1 MLDSYFEMEKERAKA
16 GLPPLALTPAEVE
29 EVCKGLE
36 TAEGE
41 KGASLRGLL
50 ENRVAPGVDPSA
62 KVKAEW
68 LAAVTKARVK
78 SPAVS
83 REDAVRMLGTMLG
96 GYNVEPLVEALSD
109 KTIAAAAA
117 AALKKI
123 VLVYGRFETIV
134 QMAATNPF
142 AKSVLESWAAG
153 EWFLG
158 RPEFPKKIV
167 LKVFKVDGEINTDDF
182 SPAGHAPTR
191 PDIPLHALSMGQTRF
206 PGGNEV
212 MKRFR
217 EEGHRVAFV
226 GDVVGTGSSR
236 KSACNSLMWHIG
248 EDIPFVPNK
257 RRAGVVIGGLIAPI
271 FFNTAEDSGGLPLMA
286 DVTRMKT
293 GDIITL
299 DFEAGVIRGADG
311 AELSKLETKPATLK
325 DEFRAGGRLSL
336 IIGRQLTA
344 KARKVLGL
352 GEAAFFTTV
361 ENPRPKP
368 NQGYTLAQKIVGR
381 ACGLCGVLPGTACE
395 PHMTTVG
402 SQDTTGPMT
411 ADELKEL
418 ACLEFQADLFMQS
431 FCHTAAYPKPADV
444 KVHKT
449 LPPFMVARKGV
460 SLRPGDGVIHSWLN
474 RLTLPDTVGT
484 GGDSHTR
491 FPIGISFPAG
501 SGLVAFAGALGF
513 MPLDMPESVLVRFK
527 GKLNPGITLRD
538 AVNAIPYFAVKQ
550 GLLTVEKKNKKN
562 VFNGCVLEIEGLEDL
577 SGDQA
582 YELTDASAERS
593 AAACVISL
601 KEERVAEY
609 LKSNVALMEEMIK
622 EGYQSADTLRRRIE
636 ACRAWL
642 KEPVLIKA
650 DAHAVY
656 TAVLEIDLAA
666 ITEPLVAC
674 PNDPDDVRP
683 LSAIAGDP
691 VQEVFIGSCMT
702 NIGQFRAAGRI
713 LDKAGIP
720 AARVWITPPTKMDAA
735 QLMREGYY
743 AIFVGFGGRTE
754 MPGCSLCM
762 GNQARVAAGTTVFAT
777 STRNFDHRLGDN
789 TRVYLGSSE
798 LAALTALKGKI
809 PTVDE
814 YMAVMK
820 EKVLPMADEIYRTLE
835 FHKMGDFSLGY
846 VR

>member
-1 MLDSYFEMEKERAKA
+1 
-16 GLPPLALTPAEVE
+16 
-29 EVCKGLE
+29 
-36 TAEGE
+36 
-41 KGASLRGLL
+41 
-50 ENRVAPGVDPSA
+50 
-62 KVKAEW
+62 
-68 LAAVTKARVK
+68 
-78 SPAVS
+78 
-83 REDAVRMLGTMLG
+83 
-96 GYNVEPLVEALSD
+96 
-109 KTIAAAAA
+109 
-117 AALKKI
+117 
-123 VLVYGRFETIV
+123 
-134 QMAATNPF
+134 
-142 AKSVLESWAAG
+142 
-153 EWFLG
+153 
-158 RPEFPKKIV
+158 
-167 LKVFKVDGEINTDDF
+167 
-182 SPAGHAPTR
+182 
-191 PDIPLHALSMGQTRF
+191 
-206 PGGNEV
+206 
-212 MKRFR
+212 
-217 EEGHRVAFV
+217 
-226 GDVVGTGSSR
+226 
-236 KSACNSLMWHIG
+236 
-248 EDIPFVPNK
+248 
-257 RRAGVVIGGLIAPI
+257 
-271 FFNTAEDSGGLPLMA
+271 
-286 DVTRMKT
+286 
-293 GDIITL
+293 
-299 DFEAGVIRGADG
+299 
-311 AELSKLETKPATLK
+311 
-325 DEFRAGGRLSL
+325 
-336 IIGRQLTA
+336 
-344 KARKVLGL
+344 
-352 GEAAFFTTV
+352 
-361 ENPRPKP
+361 
-368 NQGYTLAQKIVGR
+368 
-381 ACGLCGVLPGTACE
+381 
-395 PHMTTVG
+395 
-402 SQDTTGPMT
+402 MT

-474 RLTLPDTVGT
+474 RLVLPDTVGT

-491 FPIGISFPAG
+491 FPIGVSFPAG

-513 MPLDMPESVLVRFK
+513 MPLDMPESVLIRFK
-527 GKLNPGITLRD
+527 GALNPGITLRD

-577 SGDQA
+577 TGDQA

-622 EGYQSADTLRRRIE
+622 EGYQSADTLRRRID

-642 KEPVLIKA
+642 AEPVLLKR
-650 DAHAVY
+650 DPHAEY
-656 TAVLEIDLAA
+656 KAVLEIDLAA
-666 ITEPLVAC
+666 IAEPLVAC
-674 PNDPDDVRP
+674 PNDPDDVKP

-720 AARVWITPPTKMDAA
+720 AARIWITPPTKMDAA

-743 AIFVGFGGRTE
+743 AIFVSFGGRTE

-798 LAALTALKGKI
+798 LAALTALKGRI

-814 YMAVMK
+814 YLAVMK
-820 EKVLPMADEIYRTLE
+820 EKVLPKADEIYRNLE

>member
-1 MLDSYFEMEKERAKA
+1 MLDAYSAMEKERANA
-16 GLPPLALTPAEVE
+16 GLPPLALTPQEVD
-29 EVCKGLE
+29 EVCKGLGSADKD
-36 TAEGE
+36 T
-41 KGASLRGLL
+41 GARLRGLL
-50 ENRVAPGVDPSA
+50 ENRVSPGVDPSA
-62 KVKAEW
+62 KVKADW
-68 LAAVTKARVK
+68 LAAVAKGAVK

-83 REDAVRMLGTMLG
+83 RGDAVTMLGTMLG
-96 GYNVEPLVEALSD
+96 GYNVGPLVEALSD
-109 KTIAAAAA
+109 GAIAAAAA
-117 AALKKI
+117 EALKRI
-123 VLVYGRFETIV
+123 VLIYGHFETV
-134 QMAATNPF
+134 VKLAGSNPH
-142 AKSVLESWAAG
+142 AKAVLGSWAAG
-153 EWFLG
+153 EWFLS
-158 RPEFPKKIV
+158 RPVFPDTIA

-191 PDIPLHALSMGQTRF
+191 PDIPLHAQSMGEKRF
-206 PGGNEV
+206 PGGNDV

-217 EEGHRVAFV
+217 AEGHRVAFV
-226 GDVVGTGSSR
+226 ADVVGTGSSR

-271 FFNTAEDSGGLPLMA
+271 FFNTTEDSGGLPLMA
-286 DVTRMKT
+286 DVTKMKT

-299 DFEAGVIRGADG
+299 DFSAGVILGPDG
-311 AELSKLETKPATLK
+311 GEISKLAVKPATLK
-325 DEFRAGGRLSL
+325 DEFRAGGRLTL

-344 KARKVLGL
+344 RARKTLGL
-352 GEAAFFTTV
+352 GEAPFFTTV
-361 ENPRPKP
+361 KNPAPKP
-368 NQGYTLAQKIVGR
+368 GQGYTLAQKIVGR
-381 ACGLCGVLPGTACE
+381 ACGVAGVLPGTACE
-395 PHMTTVG
+395 PHMATVG

-444 KVHKT
+444 KVHQT
-449 LPPFMVARKGV
+449 LPAFMIARKGV
-460 SLRPGDGVIHSWLN
+460 SLKPGDGVIHSWLN
-474 RLTLPDTVGT
+474 RLILPDTVGT

-491 FPIGISFPAG
+491 FPLGISFPAG

-513 MPLDMPESVLVRFK
+513 MPLDMPESVLIKFSGR
-527 GKLNPGITLRD
+527 LNPGLTLRD
-538 AVNAIPYFAVKQ
+538 AVNAIPYFAVKN

-577 SGDQA
+577 TGDQA

-601 KEERVAEY
+601 KEERVVEY
-609 LKSNVALMEEMIK
+609 LKSDIALMEEMIK
-622 EGYQSADTLRRRIE
+622 EGYQSADTLRRRIK
-636 ACRAWL
+636 ACRDWL
-642 KEPVLIKA
+642 KNPVLIKR
-650 DAHAVY
+650 DAHAEY
-656 TAVLEIDLAA
+656 KAVLEIDLAA

-683 LSAIAGDP
+683 LSAVTGDP

-702 NIGQFRAAGRI
+702 NIGQFRAAARI
-713 LDKAGIP
+713 LDKAGVP
-720 AARVWITPPTKMDAA
+720 AARIWITPPTKMDAA
-735 QLMREGYY
+735 QLMREGVYSVF
-743 AIFVGFGGRTE
+743 IGFGARTE

-762 GNQARVAAGTTVFAT
+762 GNQARVAAGTTVFST
-777 STRNFDHRLGDN
+777 STRNFEHRLGDN

-798 LAALTALKGKI
+798 LAALTALKGRI

-820 EKVLPMADEIYRTLE
+820 DKVLPNAAEIYRYLE

>member
-1 MLDSYFEMEKERAKA
+1 MLDSYSAMEKERAKA
-16 GLPPLALTPAEVE
+16 GLPPLALTPQEVE

-36 TAEGE
+36 SADKDEG
-41 KGASLRGLL
+41 ARLRGLL
-50 ENRVAPGVDPSA
+50 ENRVPPGVDAAA
-62 KVKAEW
+62 KVKAGW
-68 LAAVTKARVK
+68 LAAVAKGVVK

-83 REDAVRMLGTMLG
+83 RQDAVRILGTMLG

-109 KTIAAAAA
+109 ASIAAAAA
-117 AALKKI
+117 EALKKI
-123 VLVYGRFETIV
+123 VLVYGQFETI
-134 QMAATNPF
+134 QKLAASNPH
-142 AKSVLESWAAG
+142 AKSVLDSWAAG
-153 EWFLG
+153 EWFLS
-158 RPEFPKKIV
+158 RPAFPDKLV

-182 SPAGHAPTR
+182 SPAGDAPTR
-191 PDIPLHALSMGQTRF
+191 PDIPLHAKSMGLKRF
-206 PGGNEV
+206 PGGNDV
-212 MKRFR
+212 VKRFR
-217 EEGHRVAFV
+217 EEGHHVAFV

-271 FFNTAEDSGGLPLMA
+271 FFNTTEDSGGLPVMA

-311 AELSKLETKPATLK
+311 REISKLTIKPATLK
-325 DEFRAGGRLSL
+325 DEFRAGGRLTL

-344 KARKVLGL
+344 RARKALGL
-352 GEAAFFTTV
+352 GAAAFFTTV

-381 ACGLCGVLPGTACE
+381 ACGLAGVLPGTACE

-418 ACLEFQADLFMQS
+418 ACLEFQADLFLQS

-444 KVHKT
+444 KVHQT
-449 LPPFMVARKGV
+449 LPAFMIARKGV
-460 SLRPGDGVIHSWLN
+460 SLKPGDGIIHSWLN
-474 RLTLPDTVGT
+474 RLGLPDTVGT

-513 MPLDMPESVLVRFK
+513 MPLDMPESVLIKFTGR
-527 GKLNPGITLRD
+527 LNPGLTLRD
-538 AVNAIPYFAVKQ
+538 AVNAIPYFAIQK

-577 SGDQA
+577 TGDRA

-622 EGYQSADTLRRRIE
+622 EGYQSADTLRRRID

-642 KEPVLIKA
+642 ANPVLIKR
-650 DAHAVY
+650 DPHAEY
-656 TAVLEIDLAA
+656 KAMLEIDLAA
-666 ITEPLVAC
+666 ITEPIVAC
-674 PNDPDDVRP
+674 PNDPDDVKP
-683 LSAIAGDP
+683 LSAVAGDP

-702 NIGQFRAAGRI
+702 NIGQFRAAARI
-713 LDKAGIP
+713 LDKGTP
-720 AARVWITPPTKMDAA
+720 AARIWITPPTKMDAA
-735 QLMREGYY
+735 QLMREGLYS
-743 AIFVGFGGRTE
+743 IFIGFGGRTE
-754 MPGCSLCM
+754 IPGCSLCM
-762 GNQARVAAGTTVFAT
+762 GNQARVAAGTTVFST
-777 STRNFDHRLGDN
+777 STRNFEHRLGDD

-798 LAALTALKGKI
+798 LAAL
-809 PTVDE
+809 
-814 YMAVMK
+814 
-820 EKVLPMADEIYRTLE
+820 
-835 FHKMGDFSLGY
+835 
-846 VR
+846 

>member
-1 MLDSYFEMEKERAKA
+1 MLDSYSAMEKERAIA
-16 GLPPLALTPAEVE
+16 GLPPLALTPQEVE

-36 TAEGE
+36 SAD
-41 KGASLRGLL
+41 KAAGARLRDLL
-50 ENRVAPGVDPSA
+50 ENRVSPGVDPAA
-62 KVKAEW
+62 KVKAGW
-68 LAAVTKARVK
+68 LAAVAHGTVE

-83 REDAVRMLGTMLG
+83 RQDAVGILGTMLG
-96 GYNVEPLVEALSD
+96 GYNVLPLVEALSD
-109 KTIAAAAA
+109 ASIAAAAA
-117 AALKKI
+117 ESLKKI
-123 VLVYGRFETIV
+123 VLVYGEFEAV
-134 QMAATNPF
+134 RELARSNAH

-153 EWFLG
+153 EWFLS
-158 RPEFPKKIV
+158 RPAFPDKLV

-182 SPAGHAPTR
+182 SPAGDAPTR
-191 PDIPLHALSMGQTRF
+191 PDIPLHAQSMGRKRF
-206 PGGNEV
+206 PAGNET
-212 MKRFR
+212 MKKFR
-217 EEGHRVAFV
+217 EGGHRVAFV

-271 FFNTAEDSGGLPLMA
+271 FFNTTEDSGGLPLMA

-293 GDIITL
+293 GDLITL
-299 DFEAGVIRGADG
+299 DFKAGVILGPDG
-311 AELSKLETKPATLK
+311 QEISKLAVKPATLK
-325 DEFRAGGRLSL
+325 DEFRAGGRLTL

-344 KARKVLGL
+344 RARKALGL
-352 GEAAFFTTV
+352 GEAAIFTTI

-381 ACGLCGVLPGTACE
+381 ACGLPGVLPGTACE

-444 KVHKT
+444 KVHQT
-449 LPPFMVARKGV
+449 LPAFMIARKGV
-460 SLRPGDGVIHSWLN
+460 SLKPGDGVIHSWLN
-474 RLTLPDTVGT
+474 RLILPDTVGT

-491 FPIGISFPAG
+491 FPVGISFPAG

-513 MPLDMPESVLVRFK
+513 MPLDMPESVLIRFT
-527 GKLNPGITLRD
+527 GRLNPGITLRD
-538 AVNAIPYFAVKQ
+538 AVNAVPYFAIKK

-577 SGDQA
+577 TGDQA

-601 KEERVAEY
+601 GEERVAEY

-622 EGYQSADTLRRRIE
+622 EGYQSADTLRRRID

-642 KEPVLIKA
+642 ADPVLIKR
-650 DAHAVY
+650 DPHAEY
-656 TAVLEIDLAA
+656 KAVLEIDLAE

-683 LSAIAGDP
+683 LSAVSGDP

-702 NIGQFRAAGRI
+702 NIGQFRAAASI
-713 LDKAGIP
+713 LDKGAP
-720 AARVWITPPTKMDAA
+720 AARIWITPPTKMDAA
-735 QLMREGYY
+735 QLMREGFYS
-743 AIFVGFGGRTE
+743 IFIGFGGRTE

-762 GNQARVAAGTTVFAT
+762 GNQARVAAGTTVFST
-777 STRNFDHRLGDN
+777 STRNFEHRLGDN

-798 LAALTALKGKI
+798 LAALTALQGRI
-809 PTVDE
+809 PTVAE

-820 EKVLPMADEIYRTLE
+820 EKVLPHAGEIYRVLE